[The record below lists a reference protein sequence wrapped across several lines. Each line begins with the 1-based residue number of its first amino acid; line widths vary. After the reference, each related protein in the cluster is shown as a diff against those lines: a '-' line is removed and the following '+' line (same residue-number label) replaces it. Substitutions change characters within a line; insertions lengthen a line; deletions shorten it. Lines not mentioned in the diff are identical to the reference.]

1 MILILL
7 AVTLLGVIIGSAP
20 LTIIAGIC
28 TLLAT
33 LLADPEGDE
42 TP

>member
-7 AVTLLGVIIGSAP
+7 AVTLLGVVIGNEP
-20 LTIIAGIC
+20 LTVVAGIC
-28 TLLAT
+28 TLLAG